1 MLQTRPQLATDPPP
15 PPPPRAGL
23 PCISPISPYISLQ
36 AVPHLSLL
44 SDDFYQAAY
53 PNPNP
58 NPNPKRLTLT
68 LTLSAGRTSSSA
80 ASSMRCTSAESTMY
94 T

>member
-36 AVPHLSLL
+36 AVPPLSLL
-44 SDDFYQAAY
+44 SDDFYQAAN
-53 PNPNP
+53 PSPNPNPSTNPNP
-58 NPNPKRLTLT
+58 NPIPNQVRE
-68 LTLSAGRTSSSA
+68 A
-80 ASSMRCTSAESTMY
+80 AVQARY
-94 T
+94 P